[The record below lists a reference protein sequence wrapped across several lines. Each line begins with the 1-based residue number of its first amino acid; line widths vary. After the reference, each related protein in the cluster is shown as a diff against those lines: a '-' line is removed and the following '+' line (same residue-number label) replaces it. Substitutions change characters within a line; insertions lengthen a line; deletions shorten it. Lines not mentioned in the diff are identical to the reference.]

1 MNILIIGGLH
11 GDETLGIEVIKLLR
25 NKPIKSVTGIFG
37 NPSAITTNTRYCDQ
51 DLNRVFPGKTN
62 GSLEEMRATQIM
74 SFGENF
80 DIILDFHNT
89 TAINNNCSF
98 VGSKGKE
105 ILFDVSSFLGLND
118 VVIADYPCINEY
130 LPNCIS
136 IEVSYSSSLCDPKY
150 WYDLIQKLV
159 TKLTTNLSTDI
170 IPKATVNK
178 HRMIGKISQK
188 PNYELKNWQLL
199 PDELKQ
205 EIGLNGEIYSLFV
218 GEKAYTDRYCSLVQ
232 KIK

>member
-1 MNILIIGGLH
+1 
-11 GDETLGIEVIKLLR
+11 
-25 NKPIKSVTGIFG
+25 
-37 NPSAITTNTRYCDQ
+37 
-51 DLNRVFPGKTN
+51 
-62 GSLEEMRATQIM
+62 MRANQIM
-74 SFGENF
+74 SLGENF

-105 ILFDVSSFLGLND
+105 ILFDISSFLGLND

-150 WYDLIQKLV
+150 WYDLIQKLATDV
-159 TKLTTNLSTDI
+159 LTKTIS
-170 IPKATVNK
+170 KATVNK
-178 HRMIGKISQK
+178 YRMIGKIAQK
-188 PNYELKNWQLL
+188 PNYELENWQLL
-199 PDELKQ
+199 PNELKQ
-205 EIGLNGEIYSLFV
+205 EISLNGEIYSLFV

-232 KIK
+232 RVL